1 MNKILIANRGEIAV
15 RIIRACKEMNIKTV
29 AVYSEIDKDAL
40 HTRLADEAI
49 CIGPANP
56 KESYLNIKNII
67 EVARITKA
75 DSIHP
80 GFGFLSENSQF
91 AKICEESH
99 IKFIGPKSEVID
111 LLGNK
116 SNSKELMKKEGIPVI
131 PGSDG
136 SIKDLSQAEKVC
148 EDIGY
153 PVLLKAA
160 SGGGGKGIR
169 LVKSKEELETNYNI
183 VKTEAK
189 NSFNDD
195 EIYIEKYIKEP
206 RHVEIQILADE
217 HGNVVHLGER
227 DCTVQRNHQ
236 KVIEETPST
245 IVDEKLREKMG
256 NVAKKVAKAAN
267 YTSCGTVEFLVDS
280 DKNFYFMEMNT
291 RIQVEHPITEMRT
304 GIDLVK
310 EQIRIAAGEELK
322 FKQKDINFKGHSIE
336 CRINAEN
343 PNMNFMPSPG
353 KINEMN
359 LPGGNGIRVDT
370 AIYSGYTIPANYDSM
385 IAKIIAFGTS
395 RNEAISKMKRAL
407 EELVIDGININRDFL
422 FDIITNPNFI
432 RGNFDTSF
440 IEKEILKGEAKNK

>member
-29 AVYSEIDKDAL
+29 AVYSEVDKDAL

-49 CIGPANP
+49 CIGPASP
-56 KESYLNIKNII
+56 KQSYLNIKNII
-67 EVARITKA
+67 EAASITKA

-91 AKICEESH
+91 AKICEESN
-99 IKFIGPKSEVID
+99 IKFIGPTSKVID

-116 SNSKELMKKEGIPVI
+116 SNSKEMMKKEGVPVI

-136 SIKDLSQAEKVC
+136 SIKNLKQAILVC
-148 EDIGY
+148 EKIGY
-153 PVLLKAA
+153 PVLLKASA
-160 SGGGGKGIR
+160 GGGGKGIR
-169 LVKSKEELETNYNI
+169 QVNSFEELETNYNI
-183 VKTEAK
+183 VKQEAK
-189 NSFNDD
+189 NAFNDS
-195 EIYIEKYIKEP
+195 EIYIEKFIQNP

-227 DCTVQRNHQ
+227 DCTIQRNHQ

-245 IVDEKLREKMG
+245 IIDDKLRSKMG
-256 NVAKKVAKAAN
+256 NAAIKAAKAAG
-267 YTSCGTVEFLVDS
+267 YTSCGTVEFLVDK

-322 FKQKDINFKGHSIE
+322 FKQKEIEFKGHSME

-343 PNMNFMPSPG
+343 PSKNFMPSPG

-385 IAKIIAFGTS
+385 IAKIIVFGNT

-407 EELVIDGININRDFL
+407 EELVIDGVETNRDFL
-422 FDIITNPNFI
+422 FDIIRNPDFI

-440 IEKEILKGEAKNK
+440 IEKNILKGEKKNK

>member
-29 AVYSEIDKDAL
+29 AIYSEVDKNAL

-49 CIGPANP
+49 CIGAALST
-56 KESYLNIKNII
+56 KSYLNIKNII
-67 EVARITKA
+67 EAAYITGS

-91 AKICEESH
+91 AKICEESN
-99 IKFIGPKSEVID
+99 IKFIGPNSKIID

-116 SNSKELMKKEGIPVI
+116 SNAKELMKKAGVPVI

-136 SIKDLSQAEKVC
+136 SVKGIEDAILIAE
-148 EDIGY
+148 EIGY
-153 PVLLKAA
+153 PVILKAA
-160 SGGGGKGIR
+160 AGGGGKGIR
-169 LVKSKEELETNYNI
+169 IANDVEELEKNYNI
-183 VKTEAK
+183 VKQEAK
-189 NSFNDD
+189 ISFGDD
-195 EIYIEKYIKEP
+195 SIYIEKFIKNP

-227 DCTVQRNHQ
+227 DCSIQRKHQ

-245 IVDEKLREKMG
+245 IVDDKLRNKMG
-256 NVAKKVAKAAN
+256 DAAVKAAKVAG
-267 YTSCGTVEFLVDS
+267 YTSCGTVEFLVDD

-304 GIDLVK
+304 GIDIVK
-310 EQIRIAAGEELK
+310 EQIKIAGGEELK
-322 FKQKDINFKGHSIE
+322 FKQKEIEFKGHSIE

-343 PNMNFMPSPG
+343 PSKNFMPCPG
-353 KINEMN
+353 KIEGIN

-370 AIYSGYTIPANYDSM
+370 AIYSGYTIPPNYDSM
-385 IAKIIAFGTS
+385 IAKIISFGTT
-395 RNEAISKMKRAL
+395 RNEAIAKMKRAL
-407 EELVIDGININRDFL
+407 EELVIDGVDTNRDFL
-422 FDIITNPNFI
+422 FEIIRHPDFI

-440 IEKEILKGEAKNK
+440 IEKEFKQ

>member
-29 AVYSEIDKDAL
+29 AVYSEADREAL
-40 HTRLADEAI
+40 HTKLADEAV
-49 CIGPANP
+49 CIGPANS
-56 KESYLNIKNII
+56 KQSYLNIKNLI
-67 EVARITKA
+67 EAANITKA

-80 GFGFLSENSQF
+80 GFGFLSESSQF
-91 AKICEESH
+91 AKICEESN
-99 IKFIGPKSEVID
+99 IKFIGPRPEVID

-136 SIKDLSQAEKVC
+136 SIKDLKQAILVC

-160 SGGGGKGIR
+160 AGGGGKGIR
-169 LVKSKEELETNYNI
+169 LVNSFEELEKNYNI
-183 VKTEAK
+183 VKQEAK

-206 RHVEIQILADE
+206 RHIEIQILADE
-217 HGNVVHLGER
+217 HGNIVHLGER
-227 DCTVQRNHQ
+227 
-236 KVIEETPST
+236 PST
-245 IVDEKLREKMG
+245 IIDEKLRNKMG
-256 NVAKKVAKAAN
+256 NIAVKVAKIAG
-267 YTSCGTVEFLVDS
+267 YTNCGTVEFLVDH

-291 RIQVEHPITEMRT
+291 RIQVEHGITEMRT

-310 EQIRIAAGEELK
+310 EQIRIAAGEKLK
-322 FKQKDINFKGHSIE
+322 FKQKEIEFRGHSIE

-343 PNMNFMPSPG
+343 PSKNFMPSPG
-353 KINEMN
+353 KINEIN

-370 AIYSGYTIPANYDSM
+370 AIYNGYTVPSNYDSM
-385 IAKIIAFGTS
+385 LAKIIAYGAN
-395 RNEAISKMKRAL
+395 RNEALSKMKRAL
-407 EELVIDGININRDFL
+407 EELVIDGIETNRDFL
-422 FDIITNPNFI
+422 FEIIKNPNFI
-432 RGNFDTSF
+432 REKFDTSF
-440 IEKEILKGEAKNK
+440 IEKEMFKGDK

>member
-1 MNKILIANRGEIAV
+1 MNKILRANRGEIAV

-29 AVYSEIDKDAL
+29 AVYSEADKDAL

-49 CIGPANP
+49 CIGPASP
-56 KESYLNIKNII
+56 KQSYLNMKNII
-67 EVARITKA
+67 EAASITKA

-91 AKICEESH
+91 AKICEESN
-99 IKFIGPKSEVID
+99 IKFIGPTSKVID

-116 SNSKELMKKEGIPVI
+116 SNSKEMMKKEGVPVV

-136 SIKDLSQAEKVC
+136 SVKDLKQAILVC
-148 EDIGY
+148 EKIGY
-153 PVLLKAA
+153 PVLLKASA
-160 SGGGGKGIR
+160 GGGGKGIR
-169 LVKSKEELETNYNI
+169 QVNSFDELETNYNI
-183 VKTEAK
+183 VKQEAK
-189 NSFNDD
+189 NAFNDS
-195 EIYIEKYIKEP
+195 EIYIEKFIQNP

-227 DCTVQRNHQ
+227 DCTIQRNHQ
-236 KVIEETPST
+236 KIIEETPST
-245 IVDEKLREKMG
+245 IIDDKLRNKMG
-256 NVAKKVAKAAN
+256 NAAIKAAKAAG
-267 YTSCGTVEFLVDS
+267 YTSCGTVEFLVDK

-322 FKQKDINFKGHSIE
+322 FKQKEIVFKGHSME

-343 PNMNFMPSPG
+343 PSKNFMPSPG

-370 AIYSGYTIPANYDSM
+370 AIYSGYTIPSNYDSM
-385 IAKIIAFGTS
+385 IAKIIVFGVN

-407 EELVIDGININRDFL
+407 EELVIDGVDTNRDFL
-422 FDIITNPNFI
+422 FDIIRNPDFI

-440 IEKEILKGEAKNK
+440 IEKEMQKNK

>member
-29 AVYSEIDKDAL
+29 AVYSEADKDAL

-49 CIGPANP
+49 CIGPANS
-56 KESYLNIKNII
+56 KQSYLNIKNII
-67 EVARITKA
+67 EAAYLTKA

-80 GFGFLSENSQF
+80 GFGFLSENAQF
-91 AKICEESH
+91 AKICEESN
-99 IKFIGPKSEVID
+99 IKFIGPKSNVIN

-116 SNSKELMKKEGIPVI
+116 SNSKELMKKVGVPVI
-131 PGSDG
+131 PGSEG
-136 SIKDLSQAEKVC
+136 SVNNIEDAIIVC
-148 EDIGY
+148 KEIGY

-169 LVKSKEELETNYNI
+169 IVNSPDELAQNLNI
-183 VKTEAK
+183 VKQEAK
-189 NSFNDD
+189 NAFNDD
-195 EIYIEKYIKEP
+195 EIYIEKFIKEP

-217 HGNVVHLGER
+217 YGNVVHLGER
-227 DCTVQRNHQ
+227 DCTIQRNHQ
-236 KVIEETPST
+236 KIIEETPST
-245 IVDEKLREKMG
+245 IIDEKLRNKMG
-256 NVAKKVAKAAN
+256 EAAIKAAKAAG

-291 RIQVEHPITEMRT
+291 RIQVEHPITEMVT

-322 FKQKDINFKGHSIE
+322 ITQKDIGFKGHSIE

-343 PNMNFMPSPG
+343 PSKNFMPSPG
-353 KINEMN
+353 KINELN

-370 AIYSGYTIPANYDSM
+370 AIYSGYVIPPNYDSM
-385 IAKIIAFGTS
+385 IAKIIVHGVN

-407 EELVIDGININRDFL
+407 EELVIDGIDTNRDFL
-422 FDIITNPNFI
+422 FDIIRNPDFI
-432 RGNFDTSF
+432 RGNYDTSF
-440 IEKEILKGEAKNK
+440 IEKKILN